1 MILVTGAGGKTGRA
15 VISALVALRQ
25 PVRALVH
32 REGNVPAV
40 ESLGAKQV
48 VVGDMRSKTVVADAL
63 REVDSVYHICPN
75 VNPDEVSMG
84 KIAIDAASAAQVDLF
99 VFHSVLHPQ
108 IEAMSHHWSKLR
120 VEEAL
125 FESKLPFAILQPA
138 PYMQNI
144 LGEWQAITERGVYA
158 VPYSVEDPMSLV
170 DLEDV
175 ARAAATVL
183 CEPDYSGGTY
193 EIAGPA
199 VLSPRE
205 MASIIGGRLGRDV
218 RAEQISTEAWKQ
230 RAMVSG
236 LSRYQVEALIRM
248 FNYYNKNGLIGN
260 SHVLRSL
267 IGRSPTTFETFI
279 QRTAREPAGK

>member
-15 VISALVALRQ
+15 VISALVALGQ

-32 REGNVPAV
+32 REGNVPVV

-48 VVGDMRSKTVVADAL
+48 VVGDMRSKTVVADAF
-63 REVDSVYHICPN
+63 REVDLVYHICPN

-144 LGEWQAITERGVYA
+144 LGEWKAITERGVYA
-158 VPYSVEDPMSLV
+158 VPYSVEAPMSLV

-183 CEPDYSGGTY
+183 CEPDYSGGIY

-267 IGRSPTTFETFI
+267 ISRSPTTFETFI

>member
-32 REGNVPAV
+32 REVNVAAV

-48 VVGDMRSKTVVADAL
+48 VVGDMRSKTVVADAF
-63 REVDSVYHICPN
+63 REVDLVYHICPN

-84 KIAIDAASAAQVDLF
+84 KIAIDVASAAQVDLF

-108 IEAMSHHWSKLR
+108 IEAMPHHWSKLR

-144 LGEWQAITERGVYA
+144 LGEWQAITEHGVYA
-158 VPYSVEDPMSLV
+158 VPYSVEAPMSLV

-193 EIAGPA
+193 EIAGPV

-205 MASIIGGRLGRDV
+205 MASIVGGRLGRDV

-267 IGRSPTTFETFI
+267 IGSSPTTFEAFI
-279 QRTAREPAGK
+279 ERTAREPAGK